1 MPVSQEEDRGVPF
14 SYGFLKY
21 GKKAGTRK
29 ARGQKIAGLVTT
41 IFLLVIRKVKPMHR
55 RCGCRLPQRLS
66 FQINGLSVKS
76 LYFHENKI
84 KKVPTYNTHVT
95 GLAID

>member
-1 MPVSQEEDRGVPF
+1 MFQFFVRGYVQIGLLASQSVGGSQRSPF

-76 LYFHENKI
+76 LL
-84 KKVPTYNTHVT
+84 T
-95 GLAID
+95 